1 MKNSYTLCIT
11 FFFVLVFNIY
21 RYFVIISLEYGD
33 EYERE
38 EITIKEEKKGT

>member
-1 MKNSYTLCIT
+1 M
-11 FFFVLVFNIY
+11 FFFICLVFNIY
-21 RYFVIISLEYGD
+21 LYFVIISVEYGD